1 MSNNGHYKAETGVQA
16 YQVIEAWQLT
26 FNMGCVLKYCCRAG
40 HKPGES
46 VESDI
51 RKALEYVDFEI
62 DFLDRLMSGRQVI
75 VPFDRRSEV
84 YCSRKYM
91 PDEVADVWMV
101 DQLRRTMLNLIFT
114 ASVKYREGNM
124 VGTIRALED
133 LIPCLLEVS
142 QDG

>member
-1 MSNNGHYKAETGVQA
+1 MSSNGHYRAETGIQA

-40 HKPGES
+40 YKPGES

-62 DFLDRLMSGRQVI
+62 DFLDRVVSGRQVI
-75 VPFDRRSEV
+75 VLFDQRSEI
-84 YCSRKYM
+84 YCSLKHM
-91 PDEVADVWMV
+91 PDEVADVWAV

-114 ASVKYREGNM
+114 ASVKYREGNFAEA
-124 VGTIRALED
+124 IRALED